1 MCGHSVVF
9 WFSSQE
15 SDELPSSLPVVV
27 FGEIRQVIGVV
38 FAGILILCCVS
49 VRNFIV
55 LDSFDE
61 FYRKKQI

>member
-15 SDELPSSLPVVV
+15 SDELPSSLPVAV
-27 FGEIRQVIGVV
+27 FGDIRQVIGIV

-55 LDSFDE
+55 LDGFDE
-61 FYRKKQI
+61 FARKTRM